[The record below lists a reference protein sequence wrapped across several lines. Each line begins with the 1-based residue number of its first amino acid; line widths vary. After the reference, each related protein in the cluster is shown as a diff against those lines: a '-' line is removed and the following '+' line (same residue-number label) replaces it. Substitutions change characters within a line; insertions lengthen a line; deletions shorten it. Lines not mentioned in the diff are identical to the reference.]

1 VLREKKTLISTTFIT
16 NLSIGFERVRVIVRL
31 REKNEVLVLSLG
43 FILRFTKGIT
53 DELLNIIILN
63 YFFGDSLSNFTLK
76 FSFHT
81 KNFKN
86 PSIFFNIHR

>member
-1 VLREKKTLISTTFIT
+1 M
-16 NLSIGFERVRVIVRL
+16 RVRVIVRL

-43 FILRFTKGIT
+43 FILRFIKGIT
-53 DELLNIIILN
+53 NELLNIIILN

-86 PSIFFNIHR
+86 PSRFFNIHR